1 MVATSYFQPRVYVGQ
16 RGINNFSW
24 GADDMTDLYARLD
37 SALGRP
43 ATIRS
48 PTWYWSGSLRV
59 SRPVDL
65 LYDYTIEASN
75 LTKNVVARL
84 PLITDDLD
92 SFLFENTTQTIK
104 NKRITPIDNDL
115 AGVEKFPD
123 HSKAGKF
130 QGSNFKGEGVWES
143 LMHRNLPELRGDT
156 DFGSHAQYTTSVV
169 EESNDGFWIPNPYL
183 TMTQFDPVFKM
194 KVRVPNWSVGTN
206 RLYFGLVTADAILQ
220 NDIPFGLGDAAVLAG
235 FRNDDSDFKIFRGQG
250 DGVTSINPYSTNINI
265 SQGVFE
271 VEVGFR
277 YQGTQLYYI
286 FNNGEEIQLTSQ
298 LPEEDRWMKFHCS
311 IQNTT
316 TTQRKLDVFYG
327 RFETKM

>member
-1 MVATSYFQPRVYVGQ
+1 
-16 RGINNFSW
+16 
-24 GADDMTDLYARLD
+24 
-37 SALGRP
+37 
-43 ATIRS
+43 
-48 PTWYWSGSLRV
+48 
-59 SRPVDL
+59 
-65 LYDYTIEASN
+65 
-75 LTKNVVARL
+75 
-84 PLITDDLD
+84 
-92 SFLFENTTQTIK
+92 
-104 NKRITPIDNDL
+104 
-115 AGVEKFPD
+115 
-123 HSKAGKF
+123 
-130 QGSNFKGEGVWES
+130 
-143 LMHRNLPELRGDT
+143 
-156 DFGSHAQYTTSVV
+156 
-169 EESNDGFWIPNPYL
+169 
-183 TMTQFDPVFKM
+183 
-194 KVRVPNWSVGTN
+194 
-206 RLYFGLVTADAILQ
+206 LVTADAILQ

-271 VEVGFR
+271 IEIGFR